1 MIKEL
6 EDYSWFPKKLRRWQM
21 EFIGSIAVWTKLY
34 QPLVPVLQQI
44 IDQNKITALQDLC
57 SGSGIPAI
65 YIQNRLT
72 SKIPML
78 LTDKFPDTSLINKPG
93 INYLYLLKPVDVLEL
108 NAEHDTIYTMYNA
121 FHHFTATQQQMIVQ
135 NMANKPAPFL
145 IAEILEPGW
154 LNGFKIFFTTTVIQ
168 LLTAPWVQPF
178 SLARLFFTYIV
189 PVNLFTVTY
198 DGIVSVLKSKTAEQ
212 YDKLLKNISN
222 QSFSITVHT
231 VNNWKG
237 NLVYIKG
244 VPTNK

>member
-34 QPLVPVLQQI
+34 QPLVQVLQQI
-44 IDQNKITALQDLC
+44 IEQNKITALQDLC

-65 YIQNRLT
+65 NIHNKLT

-78 LTDKFPDTSLINKPG
+78 LTDKFPDTSFINKPG
-93 INYLYLLKPVDVLEL
+93 INYLLKPVDVLEL
-108 NAEHDTIYTMYNA
+108 DTEHGTIYTMYNA
-121 FHHFTATQQQMIVQ
+121 FHHFTAAQQQEMVQ
-135 NMANKPAPFL
+135 NLANKQAPFL

-154 LNGFKIFFTTTVIQ
+154 LNGIKIFFTTTIIQ
-168 LLTAPWVQPF
+168 FLTAPWVQPF

-198 DGIVSVLKSKTAEQ
+198 DGIVSVLKSKTAVQ
-212 YDKLLKNISN
+212 YGKLLKNISN
-222 QSFSITVHT
+222 QSYAITVHT